1 MNGSRDAA
9 EVRPDRLMRRI
20 DAVVAVS
27 ERLARRSARRRPPVA
42 AVHRDLALV
51 VTEVRQ
57 EASDVV
63 GVRFARPGGGP
74 LPVWHPGAHLDL
86 VLPSGRVRQ
95 YSLCGDPADRAA
107 YRIAVRRIA
116 DGAGGSVE
124 VHALPPGTPVTAR
137 GPRTAFPLVS
147 EPAYLFLAGGIGI
160 TPILPMVRAAA
171 ARGADWRLVHT
182 GRDRASLPL
191 TPAATDLDPTRVWL
205 RPDDGHGGPPTAADL
220 LDGLPAGAA
229 IYCCGPPPMIEAVRR
244 AVPAGHAFHA
254 ERFSPPLVLG
264 GRPFTVE
271 LARRGGTVEVPA
283 DGSVLEAVQAVAPDI
298 AFSCRQGFCGT
309 CHVRV
314 LAGQVAG
321 GHSAPGEM
329 ALCVARAA
337 GDRVVLDL

>member
-1 MNGSRDAA
+1 M
-9 EVRPDRLMRRI
+9 MRGI

-27 ERLARRSARRRPPVA
+27 ARLAQRSVRRRPAVA

-51 VTEVRQ
+51 VTEVRD
-57 EASDVV
+57 EAPEVV
-63 GVRFARPGGGP
+63 GLRLARGSGGP
-74 LPVWHPGAHLDL
+74 LPPWHPGAHLDV

-95 YSLCGDPADRAA
+95 YSLCGDPADRTA
-107 YRIAVRRIA
+107 YRIAVRRLA
-116 DGAGGSVE
+116 DGAGGSME
-124 VHALPPGTPVTAR
+124 VHALRPGTPVVVR

-147 EPAYLFLAGGIGI
+147 APAYLFLAGGIGI

-191 TPAATDLDPTRVWL
+191 SPGATDLDPTRVWL
-205 RPDDGHGGPPTAADL
+205 RPDDENGGPPAAADL
-220 LDGLPAGAA
+220 LAGLPGGAA
-229 IYCCGPPPMIEAVRR
+229 VYCCGPPPMIDAVRR

-254 ERFSPPLVLG
+254 ERFSPPPVLG
-264 GRPFTVE
+264 GRPFTLE
-271 LARRGGTVEVPA
+271 LARRGRVVEVPA
-283 DGSVLEAVQAVAPDI
+283 DGSALDAVRAVAPDV

-314 LAGQVAG
+314 LEGEPAD
-321 GHSAPGEM
+321 GHSAPGKM